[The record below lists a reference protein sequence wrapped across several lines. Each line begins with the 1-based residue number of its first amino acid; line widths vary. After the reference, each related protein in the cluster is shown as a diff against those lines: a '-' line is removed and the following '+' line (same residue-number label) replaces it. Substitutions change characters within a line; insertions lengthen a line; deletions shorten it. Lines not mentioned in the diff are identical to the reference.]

1 MLGPHVWRCRALRP
15 GGATA
20 WFASV
25 VGDTFPDGTVVERA
39 VGEADDLLTDELVL
53 CRLVPGPD
61 GLPERL
67 EPAPMLL
74 ERTGPLWFVQV
85 HEPSEREPATNL
97 VAFAG
102 GSIEPGTVLQGK
114 VPRSAGVGSADQAGA
129 VRWWPRTGE
138 VDQVYVA
145 PVRRRTGLS
154 SVLLAAAG
162 TVATASGS
170 VPLWGDG
177 QRTALGERMK
187 QASPWT
193 HRFAELEHLAPP
205 MTPYDQR

>member
-15 GGATA
+15 DGTTA

-25 VGDTFPDGTVVERA
+25 VGDARPDGSTVERPVEEA
-39 VGEADDLLTDELVL
+39 ERLVQGETVL
-53 CRLVPGPD
+53 CRLVPDAD
-61 GLPERL
+61 GAPAHL
-67 EPAPMLL
+67 EPAPALL
-74 ERTGPLWFVQV
+74 DRIGPVWFVQV
-85 HEPSEREPATNL
+85 HEPQEREPATNL
-97 VAFAG
+97 VAFTG
-102 GSIEPGTVLQGK
+102 GTIEPGTVLQGR
-114 VPRSAGVGSADQAGA
+114 VPRDAGARSADQAGA

-145 PVRRRTGLS
+145 PARRRTGLS
-154 SVLLAAAG
+154 TVLLAVAG

-187 QASPWT
+187 QASAWS
-193 HRFAELEHLAPP
+193 HRFAELEHLVAP
-205 MTPYDQR
+205 MTPFDER